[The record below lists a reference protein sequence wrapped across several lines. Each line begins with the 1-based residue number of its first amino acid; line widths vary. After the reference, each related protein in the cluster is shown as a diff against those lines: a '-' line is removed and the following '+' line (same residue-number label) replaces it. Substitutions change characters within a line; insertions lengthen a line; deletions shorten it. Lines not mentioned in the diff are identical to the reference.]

1 MRQRSEKE
9 KRPLSKRQLR
19 RQQQEEMQKKQLEK
33 AFEFP
38 FCRRCKVKLE
48 PAWIKK
54 LKKAG
59 SFPLCPVCY
68 PLMMEQFKKLGEL
81 WQKFK
86 AR

>member
-1 MRQRSEKE
+1 MV
-9 KRPLSKRQLR
+9 KRLSKRELKR
-19 RQQQEEMQKKQLEK
+19 RKYEAIRKKQIEK

-38 FCRRCKVKLE
+38 FCRRCREKLDDKW
-48 PAWIKK
+48 AKK

-59 SFPLCPVCY
+59 SIPLCPVCY
-68 PLMMEQFKKLGEL
+68 PKMMEQFQKLGEL